1 MLIYI
6 ININLKL
13 KMNYFENDLFSGDD
27 NKIFNDIFNSEKNQ
41 FNNDNNN
48 NLKNDININDLN
60 FNEEDELKNFAE
72 SLNRGEH
79 QQESSDFLFSQ
90 NIPSSI
96 NNTHDAKQTNNLNNN
111 NLLESYLIR
120 LKNFGFP
127 DIGAISLSENPKE
140 QEKTFKFFDY
150 IILKKAN
157 NLDDYQKY
165 KRSNDSLLKRCE
177 ELEILITKYK
187 KEVNNLRNELKSYS
201 KEKNNYEFKSN
212 KLKENYDKQINQT
225 KKENIYLNNKINKI
239 SLEKRALEEKYQSL
253 TEMLNKQ
260 DLNKIKI
267 INTVEMTEYI
277 QKNNLLNTIS
287 KISGAEKLAQTLK
300 GGYNDSLRELL
311 FEISALKNFI
321 YDYHVEIAS
330 LVDNSE
336 DLDKELLNMSFLDT
350 VSNIKEIF
358 NINFSKL
365 KNKLGFSDFHEMDFS
380 NVNEFL
386 KNEDNNN

>member
-1 MLIYI
+1 
-6 ININLKL
+6 
-13 KMNYFENDLFSGDD
+13 MNNFDNDLFSGE
-27 NKIFNDIFNSEKNQ
+27 DINNYFNSLEKESQNQ
-41 FNNDNNN
+41 NNYNDNLNGE
-48 NLKNDININDLN
+48 NDINIDDLN
-60 FNEEDELKNFAE
+60 INEDEELKNFSE
-72 SLNRGEH
+72 SLNQKKSKNEPYS
-79 QQESSDFLFSQ
+79 EIIE
-90 NIPSSI
+90 NINIKS
-96 NNTHDAKQTNNLNNN
+96 NNKNKNLLNN
-111 NLLESYLIR
+111 YITR
-120 LKNFGFP
+120 LKSFGFP
-127 DIGAISLSENPKE
+127 DIGEITLSDNPKE

>member
-96 NNTHDAKQTNNLNNN
+96 NNTHNAKQTNNLNNN

-165 KRSNDSLLKRCE
+165 KRNNDLLQKKCE
-177 ELEILITKYK
+177 ELEIQLSKYK
-187 KEVNNLRNELKSYS
+187 KEINNLKNELKIYN
-201 KEKNNYEFKSN
+201 KEKNDYEFKTN
-212 KLKENYDKQINQT
+212 KTKEYYEKLINKT

-239 SLEKRALEEKYQSL
+239 LLDKRTIEEKYQAIN
-253 TEMLNKQ
+253 EMLNKH
-260 DLNKIKI
+260 DINKLKI
-267 INTVEMTEYI
+267 INSIEITDYI
-277 QKNNLLNTIS
+277 QKNNIS
-287 KISGAEKLAQTLK
+287 KMINKVKGAEKLAATLK

-321 YDYHVEIAS
+321 YDYHVEIIS
-330 LVDNSE
+330 LLNE
-336 DLDKELLNMSFLDT
+336 YEELDKEILNMSFLDT
-350 VSNIKEIF
+350 VNNIKEIF
-358 NINFSKL
+358 NINMGKI
-365 KNKLGFSDFHEMDFS
+365 KKKLGY
-380 NVNEFL
+380 L
-386 KNEDNNN
+386 DNYDMNFNNLDKCLNDEKINN

>member
-165 KRSNDSLLKRCE
+165 KRNNDLLQKKCE
-177 ELEILITKYK
+177 ELEIQLSKYK
-187 KEVNNLRNELKSYS
+187 KEINNLKNELKIYN
-201 KEKNNYEFKSN
+201 KEKNDYEFKTN
-212 KLKENYDKQINQT
+212 KTKEYYEKLINKT

-239 SLEKRALEEKYQSL
+239 LLDKRTIEEKYQAIN
-253 TEMLNKQ
+253 EMLNKH
-260 DLNKIKI
+260 DINKLKI
-267 INTVEMTEYI
+267 INSIEITDYI
-277 QKNNLLNTIS
+277 QKNNIS
-287 KISGAEKLAQTLK
+287 KMINKVKGAEKLAATLK

-321 YDYHVEIAS
+321 YDYHVEIIS
-330 LVDNSE
+330 LLNE
-336 DLDKELLNMSFLDT
+336 YEELDKEILNMSFLDT
-350 VSNIKEIF
+350 VNNIKEIF
-358 NINFSKL
+358 NINMGKI
-365 KNKLGFSDFHEMDFS
+365 KKKLGY
-380 NVNEFL
+380 L
-386 KNEDNNN
+386 DNYDMNFNNLDKCLNDEKINN

>member
-1 MLIYI
+1 
-6 ININLKL
+6 
-13 KMNYFENDLFSGDD
+13 MNNFDNDLFSGE
-27 NKIFNDIFNSEKNQ
+27 DINNYFNSLEKESQNQ
-41 FNNDNNN
+41 NNYNDNLNGE
-48 NLKNDININDLN
+48 NDINIDDLN
-60 FNEEDELKNFAE
+60 INEDEELKNFSE
-72 SLNRGEH
+72 SLNQKKSKNELYS
-79 QQESSDFLFSQ
+79 EIIE
-90 NIPSSI
+90 NINIKSNSK
-96 NNTHDAKQTNNLNNN
+96 NKNLLNN
-111 NLLESYLIR
+111 YITR
-120 LKNFGFP
+120 LKSFGFP
-127 DIGAISLSENPKE
+127 DIGEITLSDNPKE

>member
-1 MLIYI
+1 
-6 ININLKL
+6 
-13 KMNYFENDLFSGDD
+13 MNNFDNDLFSGE
-27 NKIFNDIFNSEKNQ
+27 DINNYFNSLEKESQNQ
-41 FNNDNNN
+41 NNSNDNLNGE
-48 NLKNDININDLN
+48 NDINIDDLN
-60 FNEEDELKNFAE
+60 INEDEELKNFSE
-72 SLNRGEH
+72 SLNQKKSKNELYS
-79 QQESSDFLFSQ
+79 EIIE
-90 NIPSSI
+90 NINIKS
-96 NNTHDAKQTNNLNNN
+96 NNKNKNLLNN
-111 NLLESYLIR
+111 YIKR
-120 LKNFGFP
+120 LKSFGFP
-127 DIGAISLSENPKE
+127 DIGEITLSDNPKE

-201 KEKNNYEFKSN
+201 KEKNTYEFKSN

>member
-1 MLIYI
+1 MI
-6 ININLKL
+6 
-13 KMNYFENDLFSGDD
+13 
-27 NKIFNDIFNSEKNQ
+27 
-41 FNNDNNN
+41 
-48 NLKNDININDLN
+48 
-60 FNEEDELKNFAE
+60 
-72 SLNRGEH
+72 
-79 QQESSDFLFSQ
+79 
-90 NIPSSI
+90 
-96 NNTHDAKQTNNLNNN
+96 
-111 NLLESYLIR
+111 
-120 LKNFGFP
+120 
-127 DIGAISLSENPKE
+127 
-140 QEKTFKFFDY
+140 
-150 IILKKAN
+150 
-157 NLDDYQKY
+157 
-165 KRSNDSLLKRCE
+165 
-177 ELEILITKYK
+177 
-187 KEVNNLRNELKSYS
+187 ELKSYS
-201 KEKNNYEFKSN
+201 KEKNTYEFKSN

>member
-1 MLIYI
+1 
-6 ININLKL
+6 
-13 KMNYFENDLFSGDD
+13 MNNFDNDLFSGE
-27 NKIFNDIFNSEKNQ
+27 DINNYFNSLEKESQNQ
-41 FNNDNNN
+41 NNSNDNLNGE
-48 NLKNDININDLN
+48 NDINIDDLN
-60 FNEEDELKNFAE
+60 INEDEELKNFSE
-72 SLNRGEH
+72 SLNQKKSKNELYS
-79 QQESSDFLFSQ
+79 EIIE
-90 NIPSSI
+90 NINIKS
-96 NNTHDAKQTNNLNNN
+96 NNKNKNLLNN
-111 NLLESYLIR
+111 YITR
-120 LKNFGFP
+120 LKSFGFP
-127 DIGAISLSENPKE
+127 DIGEITLSDNPKE

-201 KEKNNYEFKSN
+201 KEKNTYEFKSN

>member
-1 MLIYI
+1 MS
-6 ININLKL
+6 N
-13 KMNYFENDLFSGDD
+13 FDNDLFSGEDI
-27 NKIFNDIFNSEKNQ
+27 NNYFNSLEKEEQNQNNSNNDI
-41 FNNDNNN
+41 NDE
-48 NLKNDININDLN
+48 NDININDLN
-60 FNEEDELKNFAE
+60 INEDEELKNFSE
-72 SLNRGEH
+72 SLNQKKSKNEPYS
-79 QQESSDFLFSQ
+79 EIIE
-90 NIPSSI
+90 NINLKS
-96 NNTHDAKQTNNLNNN
+96 NNKNANKNLLNN
-111 NLLESYLIR
+111 YITR
-120 LKNFGFP
+120 LKSFGFP
-127 DIGAISLSENPKE
+127 DIGEITLSDDPKE

-165 KRSNDSLLKRCE
+165 KRSNDSLIKRCE

-201 KEKNNYEFKSN
+201 KEKNNFEFKSN

-330 LVDNSE
+330 LVENCE

-365 KNKLGFSDFHEMDFS
+365 KNKLGFSDNHEMDFS

-386 KNEDNNN
+386 KNEEINN